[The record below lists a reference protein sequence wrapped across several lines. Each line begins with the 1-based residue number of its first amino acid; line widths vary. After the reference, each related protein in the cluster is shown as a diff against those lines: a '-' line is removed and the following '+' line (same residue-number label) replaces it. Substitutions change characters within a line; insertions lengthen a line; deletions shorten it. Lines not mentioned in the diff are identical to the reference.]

1 MTVYNSVR
9 RNGWSPIRS
18 GNVWAFFPCLASIIA
33 GSLTCIRQEF
43 TVREMWPSVSSPSL
57 LTFHW
62 AGRLIFCS
70 NDQQWGCVTLFNLG
84 WIQVCTTAA
93 NELNSS
99 LVDLEGMWGA
109 RTGSDVISQ
118 ADSDRERDLLQFAVR
133 SWREV
138 GHFKYLITQKLR
150 A

>member
-1 MTVYNSVR
+1 M
-9 RNGWSPIRS
+9 SPIRS

-43 TVREMWPSVSSPSL
+43 TVREMWPSISSPSL

-84 WIQVCTTAA
+84 WIQVCTTPA

-99 LVDLEGMWGA
+99 LADLEGIWGG
-109 RTGSDVISQ
+109 RCVCVGGGGGSDVILQ
-118 ADSDRERDLLQFAVR
+118 TDSDREGNLLQFAVR

-138 GHFKYLITQKLR
+138 THFKYLITQKLR